1 MMHLSGFFM
10 VKTNKKQGKSEQ
22 KRMII
27 RSFLAILNKFSLVK
41 NLIGLRQ
48 PTKRHTP
55 NPTYSSIFFS
65 SS

>member
-27 RSFLAILNKFSLVK
+27 RFFLAILNNFSLVK
-41 NLIGLRQ
+41 NLIGLR
-48 PTKRHTP
+48 
-55 NPTYSSIFFS
+55 
-65 SS
+65 

>member
-27 RSFLAILNKFSLVK
+27 RFFLAIQNKFSLVK
-41 NLIGLRQ
+41 NLIG
-48 PTKRHTP
+48 
-55 NPTYSSIFFS
+55 
-65 SS
+65 